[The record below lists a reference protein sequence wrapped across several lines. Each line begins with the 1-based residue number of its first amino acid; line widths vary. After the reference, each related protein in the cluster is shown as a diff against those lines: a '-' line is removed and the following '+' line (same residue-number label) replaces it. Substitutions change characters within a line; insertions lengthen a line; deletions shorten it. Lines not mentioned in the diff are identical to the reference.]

1 MRCYRP
7 TLKQFIRYDCI
18 GCPELKLKMSIRS
31 IIVDMET
38 MSSHLNSELVFLC
51 NLDSLTNKTRIQYEG
66 IFVHFI
72 TNTPSSDWKIE
83 TLEAGTHVTL
93 CEDDYYPND
102 LKYFQQLLTDLNEHQ
117 FKALSPIYK
126 LTLIPRI
133 NQFTIEKSV
142 STLEVLVLAQ

>member
-1 MRCYRP
+1 
-7 TLKQFIRYDCI
+7 
-18 GCPELKLKMSIRS
+18 
-31 IIVDMET
+31 MEA

-51 NLDSLTNKTRIQYEG
+51 NPDSLTNKTRIQYEG
-66 IFVHFI
+66 ILVHFI